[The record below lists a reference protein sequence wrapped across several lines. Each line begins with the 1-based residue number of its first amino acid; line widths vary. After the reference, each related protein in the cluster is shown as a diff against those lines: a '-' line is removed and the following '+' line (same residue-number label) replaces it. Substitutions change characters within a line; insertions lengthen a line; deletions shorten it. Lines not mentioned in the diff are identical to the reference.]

1 MRART
6 QRTGIVAVVAAA
18 LTMGLTFAHTLELP
32 QKLGYDAATWT
43 RIQQSLYLWF
53 GVVGGAVEVAAV
65 IAAVVFAVGTRGR
78 PGGRLAAAGAA
89 CFVIALAWWFAVVNT
104 ANGEIGSW
112 TVGAAPSDWERWRTQ
127 WEFGHAV
134 HFLLTLAGFLTLLLA
149 TVQVAAA
156 GGGVEVTASR
166 RAPEPPLPGER
177 HGAKR

>member
-1 MRART
+1 
-6 QRTGIVAVVAAA
+6 
-18 LTMGLTFAHTLELP
+18 
-32 QKLGYDAATWT
+32 
-43 RIQQSLYLWF
+43 
-53 GVVGGAVEVAAV
+53 
-65 IAAVVFAVGTRGR
+65 
-78 PGGRLAAAGAA
+78 
-89 CFVIALAWWFAVVNT
+89 VVNT